1 MSREQ
6 SEPYKHVPHEPHG
19 TAGQPPY
26 RHTAEGAQV
35 PSPRQGTHQ
44 ADEHPSP
51 QDRGGHED
59 RPLEQLPTHGFDER
73 DSRSS
78 GTWLPALVG
87 VVVLALAFLVGL
99 VLNVLNMSR
108 AVFVFLPQALL
119 ALVLCVVVFAVGFWV
134 LRRVRPVR
142 SPSLIVS
149 VTAAVWGASAVTGV
163 ATYANTGMSGL
174 WGQILGFEQ
183 AGSWG
188 AALTA
193 PLNEELLKLVGVVII
208 AVVFSRAVRG
218 PVDGFVVGA
227 LVGLGFM
234 VVENM
239 FHALNSISLTGGL
252 APTLSVVQTMG
263 VRVFLTGLGSHWALT
278 GIAGTAVGLVA
289 PFGRRPGVRRV
300 VGALLLVLLAMFLH
314 GIVDAPLLTSGVGT
328 LVKVVLVFVCA
339 MAVYFTVRH
348 THRRRVREALSE
360 EGQAL
365 GMRRSAAT
373 ALAGRHGRRR
383 ELGHVA
389 RPERAAVRKRQK
401 QMVETAEDRA
411 VVSRTS

>member
-1 MSREQ
+1 
-6 SEPYKHVPHEPHG
+6 
-19 TAGQPPY
+19 
-26 RHTAEGAQV
+26 
-35 PSPRQGTHQ
+35 
-44 ADEHPSP
+44 
-51 QDRGGHED
+51 
-59 RPLEQLPTHGFDER
+59 PLEQLPTHGFDER

-87 VVVLALAFLVGL
+87 VVVLALTFLVGL

-119 ALVLCVVVFAVGFWV
+119 ASVLCVAVFAVGFWV

-163 ATYANTGMSGL
+163 ATCANTGMSGL

-193 PLNEELLKLVGVVII
+193 PLNEELLKLVGVV
-208 AVVFSRAVRG
+208 
-218 PVDGFVVGA
+218 
-227 LVGLGFM
+227 

-239 FHALNSISLTGGL
+239 FHALNSISLPGGL

-328 LVKVVLVFVCA
+328 LAKVVLVFVCA

-389 RPERAAVRKRQK
+389 RPERAAVRKRQ
-401 QMVETAEDRA
+401 
-411 VVSRTS
+411 